1 MDPDVRDGLTTV
13 MGFGCDDGLGSYDG
27 VDGVDGTREH

>member
-1 MDPDVRDGLTTV
+1 MSV

-27 VDGVDGTREH
+27 DDGVDDVDGTREH